1 MKDKYDI
8 QELVDKVNEL
18 MPIEED
24 VTNGDGRLKQLSV
37 RRLRD
42 LQAKGMISE
51 PEKDGRNA
59 YYNESH
65 LEEVMGVRKLQ
76 MQGLS
81 ESVIQKMVT
90 EGSANLLY
98 STALTAT
105 SYISSVSP
113 SMGQNNTS
121 SSVNTLTMGDGEFQS
136 VFANSG
142 VQNDALAKAL
152 AEVAPVPSPV
162 QAESLR
168 KAVQRIGSQES
179 IRGLS
184 MAADK
189 ELQAVSNE
197 KETAKQNYLRTL
209 QEEESKSVPLGEDIG
224 PFPVTKVETVYN
236 LVEGVALHITKG
248 QKLNEKEKE
257 KLIKN
262 INKVINQL

>member
-24 VTNGDGRLKQLSV
+24 AVKGDGRLKQLSV

-51 PEKDGRNA
+51 PKKEGRNV

-65 LEEVMGVRKLQ
+65 LEEVMGVRK
-76 MQGLS
+76 MQIEGLS

-98 STALTAT
+98 NTALTAT

-113 SMGQNNTS
+113 AMGLNNTS
-121 SSVNTLTMGDGEFQS
+121 SCVNTQMMRDGECQS
-136 VFANSG
+136 VFSNSNI
-142 VQNDALAKAL
+142 QNDALAKAL
-152 AEVAPVPSPV
+152 AEVAPTSANI

-168 KAVQRIGSQES
+168 KAVQRIGGQETV
-179 IRGLS
+179 RGLA
-184 MAADK
+184 MAAEK
-189 ELQAVSNE
+189 ETQNIA
-197 KETAKQNYLRTL
+197 ETAKQHYLRTL
-209 QEEESKSVPLGEDIG
+209 QEEETKSVPLGEDIG

-236 LVEGVALHITKG
+236 LIEGVALHITKG

-262 INKVINQL
+262 INKVISQL